1 MKRIVIYIFL
11 AIFICSCGR
20 SYEESKRLSRAEKY
34 ALWRADSM
42 AFKVAVMPTLDCFPF
57 YLAKEM
63 GWVDSMHVD
72 FRLRT
77 YTAQM
82 DCDTALLGG
91 SVQGAVSDLVRVQHM
106 QKQGGRLYCLSSTG
120 AYWQLISNRK
130 ARIKK
135 LDQLGDK
142 MVAMTRYSATDFLT
156 DHFLKGVKTSSVV
169 FKIQVNDVNVRLSML
184 LNNEM
189 DAMWLTEPQAT
200 LAREARNNVV
210 ADSRDAKL
218 NLGVI
223 AMCDETRL
231 DANRKEQLRK
241 VVAAYNQAC
250 DSLNKNGIAHYWQ
263 VARKYYKLD
272 NGTLGKLP
280 HMKFAH
286 IKAPVQSD
294 INAVADWQK

>member
-1 MKRIVIYIFL
+1 MT
-11 AIFICSCGR
+11 
-20 SYEESKRLSRAEKY
+20 RAEKY
-34 ALWRADSM
+34 AAWRADSM

-63 GWVDSMHVD
+63 GWADSLHVD
-72 FRLRT
+72 YRLRT

-91 SVQGAVSDLVRVQHM
+91 SVQGAVSDLVRVNHM
-106 QKQGGRLYCLSSTG
+106 KKQGCPLYCLSATG

-156 DHFLKGVKTSSVV
+156 DHFLKGVKTSSMV
-169 FKIQVNDVNVRLSML
+169 FKIQVNDVNIRLSML

-200 LAREARNNVV
+200 LARQARNNVV

-223 AMCDETRL
+223 AMRDETRR
-231 DANRKEQLRK
+231 DAARKDQLRK

-250 DSLNKNGIAHYWQ
+250 DSLNKNGIAHYGQ
-263 VARKYYKLD
+263 VARKYYKLES
-272 NGTLGKLP
+272 GVLGKLP
-280 HMKFAH
+280 RMKFAH
-286 IKAPVQSD
+286 IKAPRQSD
-294 INAVADWQK
+294 IDAVEGWQK

>member
-1 MKRIVIYIFL
+1 MT
-11 AIFICSCGR
+11 
-20 SYEESKRLSRAEKY
+20 RAEKY
-34 ALWRADSM
+34 AAWRADSM

-63 GWVDSMHVD
+63 GWADSLHVD
-72 FRLRT
+72 YRLRT

-91 SVQGAVSDLVRVQHM
+91 SVQGVVSDLVRVNHM
-106 QKQGGRLYCLSSTG
+106 KKQGCPLYCLSATG

-156 DHFLKGVKTSSVV
+156 DHFLKGVKTSSMV
-169 FKIQVNDVNVRLSML
+169 FKIQVNDVNIRLSML

-200 LAREARNNVV
+200 LARLARNNVV

-223 AMCDETRL
+223 AMRDETRR
-231 DANRKEQLRK
+231 DAARKDQLRK

-250 DSLNKNGIAHYWQ
+250 DSLNKNGIAHYGQ
-263 VARKYYKLD
+263 VARKYYKLE
-272 NGTLGKLP
+272 GGVLGKLP
-280 HMKFAH
+280 RMKFAH
-286 IKAPVQSD
+286 IKAPRQSD
-294 INAVADWQK
+294 IDAVEGWQK

>member
-1 MKRIVIYIFL
+1 MT
-11 AIFICSCGR
+11 
-20 SYEESKRLSRAEKY
+20 RAEKY
-34 ALWRADSM
+34 AAWRADSM

-63 GWVDSMHVD
+63 GWADSLHVD
-72 FRLRT
+72 YRLRT

-91 SVQGAVSDLVRVQHM
+91 SVQGAVSDLVRVNHM
-106 QKQGGRLYCLSSTG
+106 KKQGCPLYCLSATG

-156 DHFLKGVKTSSVV
+156 DHFLKGVKTSSMV
-169 FKIQVNDVNVRLSML
+169 FKIQVNDVNIRLSML

-200 LAREARNNVV
+200 LARQARNNVV

-223 AMCDETRL
+223 AMRDETRR
-231 DANRKEQLRK
+231 DAARKDQLRK

-250 DSLNKNGIAHYWQ
+250 DSLNKNGIAHYGQ
-263 VARKYYKLD
+263 VARKYYKLESGMLD
-272 NGTLGKLP
+272 KLP
-280 HMKFAH
+280 RMKFAH
-286 IKAPVQSD
+286 IKAPRQSD
-294 INAVADWQK
+294 IDAVEGWQK